1 MVVKHWAPGGFGFTG
16 GLGGVQTSMVY
27 PVLGS
32 SIFSHFHG
40 DFHSGMTINIHK
52 PYTIL

>member
-1 MVVKHWAPGGFGFTG
+1 MVVKHWAPGGFGFG

-32 SIFSHFHG
+32 SIFTGIYIAIFMGISIPG
-40 DFHSGMTINIHK
+40 
-52 PYTIL
+52 